1 MLNHVPKK
9 SSLPSILSVCF
20 AVFSSAASMSCVF
33 AILPSVGRSLGLNE
47 IQLSLV
53 VTPAAIIFVLFGP
66 VWGKIGQYWS
76 SKSILVV
83 ALIVVATFTLLFAW
97 TIVWRQNGYISLTEC
112 FLFLTASRI
121 FLSPFS
127 AAVFPVAQSWIAR
140 TIDNSIRPQALAG
153 LGAAF
158 GLGMVAAPGL
168 VAVATGF
175 GLLAPFYIV
184 IFFLLA
190 SSYFSKK
197 MLINEFSIPITKK
210 TTEINENNDKKHTT
224 YLLLW
229 KPLTMLVLLYMVYG
243 ILMQV
248 TGFKIQDQ
256 FNLTPIETAQR
267 TGVTLMITAISLV
280 LTQLFFI
287 KKPFFTLKN
296 NKIIILTTSSLG
308 LMGLISM
315 IFNPPF
321 YIQIISMAS
330 FGLSLGVFLPYLLS
344 NLTYIAQEA
353 GDQTR
358 VAGFSGSAQG
368 LGMILGPIL
377 GASAYHLSPYIP
389 YSIATLILL
398 LTLIIYMLNNTKN
411 SISN

>member
-1 MLNHVPKK
+1 MLSHVPKK

-140 TIDNSIRPQALAG
+140 TTDNCIRPQALAG

-197 MLINEFSIPITKK
+197 TLINEFSIPITKK
-210 TTEINENNDKKHTT
+210 STEINENNDKKHTT

-308 LMGLISM
+308 LMGLTSM
-315 IFNPPF
+315 IFNTPF

-389 YSIATLILL
+389 YSIAALILL
-398 LTLIIYMLNNTKN
+398 LTLIIYMLNNSSN
-411 SISN
+411 SN

>member
-1 MLNHVPKK
+1 MLSHVPKK

-140 TIDNSIRPQALAG
+140 TTDNSIRPQALAG

-210 TTEINENNDKKHTT
+210 STEINEKHTT

-308 LMGLISM
+308 LMGLTSM
-315 IFNPPF
+315 IFNTPF

-330 FGLSLGVFLPYLLS
+330 FGLSLGVFLPYILS

-389 YSIATLILL
+389 YSIAALILL
-398 LTLIIYMLNNTKN
+398 LTLIIYMLNNSSN
-411 SISN
+411 SN

>member
-1 MLNHVPKK
+1 MLSHVPKK

-140 TIDNSIRPQALAG
+140 TTDNSIRPQALAG

-197 MLINEFSIPITKK
+197 TLINEFSIPITKK
-210 TTEINENNDKKHTT
+210 STEINENNDKKHTT

-308 LMGLISM
+308 LMGLTSM
-315 IFNPPF
+315 IFNTPF

-389 YSIATLILL
+389 YSIAALILL
-398 LTLIIYMLNNTKN
+398 LTLIIYMLNNSSN
-411 SISN
+411 SN

>member
-1 MLNHVPKK
+1 MSNHDPIK
-9 SSLPSILSVCF
+9 SSLPSIFSVCF

-53 VTPAAIIFVLFGP
+53 VTPAAIVFVLFGP
-66 VWGKIGQYWS
+66 VWGKLGQYWA
-76 SKSILVV
+76 SKNILAVALVV
-83 ALIVVATFTLLFAW
+83 VAIFTLLFAW
-97 TIVWRQNGYISLTEC
+97 TIVWRQSGYISLTEC
-112 FLFLTASRI
+112 FLLLTASRI

-158 GLGMVAAPGL
+158 GLGMVTAPGL
-168 VAVATGF
+168 VAVATSF
-175 GLLAPFYIV
+175 GLLAPFYII

-197 MLINEFSIPITKK
+197 ILTNEFSIPNIKKITETNKNIK
-210 TTEINENNDKKHTT
+210 MKNTT

-256 FNLTPIETAQR
+256 FNLTPIQTAQR
-267 TGVTLMITAISLV
+267 TGITLMITAISLV
-280 LTQLFFI
+280 MTQLFII
-287 KKPFFTLKN
+287 KKPLFTLKN
-296 NKIIILTTSSLG
+296 NKVIILTTSLLG

-315 IFNPPF
+315 IFNIPF

-330 FGLSLGVFLPYLLS
+330 FGLSLGVFLPYILS

-368 LGMILGPIL
+368 LGMILGPLL

-389 YSIATLILL
+389 YSIAALILL
-398 LTLIIYMLNNTKN
+398 LTLIIYMLNSANN
-411 SISN
+411 SNSK

>member
-1 MLNHVPKK
+1 MLSHVPKK

-97 TIVWRQNGYISLTEC
+97 TIVWRQNGDISLTEC

-140 TIDNSIRPQALAG
+140 TTDNSIRPQALAG

-210 TTEINENNDKKHTT
+210 STEINENNDKKHTT

-308 LMGLISM
+308 LMGLTSM
-315 IFNPPF
+315 IFNTPF

-330 FGLSLGVFLPYLLS
+330 FGLSLGVFLPYILS

-389 YSIATLILL
+389 YSIAALILL
-398 LTLIIYMLNNTKN
+398 LTLIIYMLNNSSN
-411 SISN
+411 SN